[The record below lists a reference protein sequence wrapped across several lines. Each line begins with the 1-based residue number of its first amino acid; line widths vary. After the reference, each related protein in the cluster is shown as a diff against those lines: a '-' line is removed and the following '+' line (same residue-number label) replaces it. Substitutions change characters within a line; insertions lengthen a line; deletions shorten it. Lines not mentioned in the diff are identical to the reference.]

1 MKVDDVKK
9 ELDGIAPPALA
20 ADWDNVGLLV
30 GDRNADVK
38 KLMLCIDLTS
48 EVLAEAVAAK
58 AQMVMAYHPVI
69 FKPVSRITSCSNPV
83 VYQAARQG
91 IAVYSTHTA
100 LDAAPGGTNDV
111 LADILGIGPRR
122 VLEPL
127 SRSGECKIV
136 TFLPGEDLS
145 RVAESAFQAGAGQ
158 IGNYYD
164 CAFFCHGIG
173 TFCGGEG
180 TRPSIGRPCEHE
192 VTEELRFEV
201 IAPRGRVGDVVSAIR
216 ASHSYEEP
224 AIDIHPLEDFPPGCG
239 MGRVGRLSRPAA
251 MTTLINRVKKATGVK
266 KVWIAS
272 PRRSGSSKPKP
283 VSIAACAAGSAG
295 SLFRKAAAAG
305 AELYLTGEMRHHDA
319 LEAVASGM
327 TVVCLGH
334 SHSERITLKSLAGR
348 LKKLLPKLAVV
359 QSKKDADPFEIA

>member
-9 ELDGIAPPALA
+9 ELDSIAPPVLA

-30 GDRNADVK
+30 GDGGADVK
-38 KLMLCIDLTS
+38 KLMLCIDLTE

-69 FKPVSRITSCSNPV
+69 FKPVSRITSGCSPV
-83 VYQAARQG
+83 VYQAVRQG

-111 LADILGIGPRR
+111 LADVLGIGPRR

-127 SRSGECKIV
+127 SRSGQCKIV
-136 TFLPGEDLS
+136 TFLPGDDLS
-145 RVAESAFQAGAGQ
+145 RVAEAAFGAGAGR

-173 TFCGGEG
+173 TFCGEEG

-201 IAPRGRVGDVVSAIR
+201 IAPRERAGDVVAAIR
-216 ASHSYEEP
+216 AAHSYEDP
-224 AIDIHPLEDFPPGCG
+224 AIDVHPLEDFPPGCG
-239 MGRVGRLSRPAA
+239 MGRVGRLSRPA
-251 MTTLINRVKKATGVK
+251 TVTSLINRVKKATGVK
-266 KVWIAS
+266 KVWVAS
-272 PRRSGSSKPKP
+272 PKAGSRKSPR
-283 VSIAACAAGSAG
+283 VSIAACSAGSAG
-295 SLFRKAAAAG
+295 SMFRKAAAAG

-319 LEAVASGM
+319 LAAVASGM

-334 SHSERITLKSLAGR
+334 SNSERIALKSLAGR
-348 LKKLLPKLAVV
+348 LKKLMPTLAVV
-359 QSKKDADPFEIA
+359 QSRKDADPFEIF